1 MEIGAL
7 IIMLVAQAAYIAYK
21 IKKFGER
28 EVPDALAIQAT
39 VFGVGVILMGF
50 WEFAKTGPAITVT
63 PLMYSFATML
73 AIDLVVAA
81 IWWYVSYVIEDRRRR
96 HHHQAVNLPQ

>member
-1 MEIGAL
+1 MNVGML
-7 IIMLVAQAAYIAYK
+7 IVMLVAQAAYVAYK
-21 IKKFGER
+21 IKKSGER
-28 EVPDALAIQAT
+28 EVPQALAEHAT
-39 VFGVGVILMGF
+39 GFGAGVILMAF

-63 PLMYSFATML
+63 PLMHSFATML
-73 AIDLVVAA
+73 AIDLVTAA